1 MSSPETSE
9 SMVPAVDEPVPTGRS
24 RKTAMRRIAGA
35 VVAIVT
41 IVAVFAFLLPRI
53 ADYHDVWAVMSRLS
67 TGEVLALA
75 VATVVNLATYAPP
88 WMAALPGLGY
98 WQATVLTQT
107 STAISIAVPGGDAV
121 GLAVSYGMLRSWRY
135 RSSAIA
141 VAVLVTAVWNQI
153 VNVTLPLIA
162 LVLLLLTG
170 GSSPYL
176 LTAGLIGIGVVVA
189 LTVMLVLA
197 LRSDRQARWLGEHA
211 EKVVNWGL
219 HLVRRPRREGW
230 GEASVKF
237 RHETVGLLSR
247 RWPAITAAA
256 FLGHLTV
263 FGVLLV
269 CLRVTGVTA
278 DQVSWV
284 EAMAA
289 WGLIRLLT
297 AVPITPA
304 GVGIVELGLASALVG
319 FGASN
324 AEAVAA
330 VLLYRVL
337 TVLPSLVLGAIC
349 GLTWRRHRAA
359 EPADATS
366 GS

>member
-1 MSSPETSE
+1 MSMRESPDL
-9 SMVPAVDEPVPTGRS
+9 PAAGVDEAVQAPR
-24 RKTAMRRIAGA
+24 RKRPALRRIAGA
-35 VVAIVT
+35 AIAIVT

-53 ADYHDVWAVMSRLS
+53 ANYHDVWSVMSKLS
-67 TGEVLALA
+67 TGELAALA

-141 VAVLVTAVWNQI
+141 VAVLVTAAWNQI
-153 VNVTLPLIA
+153 VNVTLPMIA

-176 LTAGLIGIGVVVA
+176 LTAGMIGIGVVVA

-197 LRSDRQARWLGEHA
+197 LRSDRQARWLGVHA
-211 EKVVNWGL
+211 EKVVNCGL

-230 GEASVKF
+230 GEAAVKF

-247 RWPAITAAA
+247 RWPFITAAA
-256 FLGHLTV
+256 FIGHLTV

-269 CLRVTGVTA
+269 CLRVTGVSA
-278 DQVSWV
+278 EQVSWV

-319 FGASN
+319 FGAGN

-337 TVLPSLVLGAIC
+337 TVLPSLVLGAIF
-349 GLTWRRHRAA
+349 GLTWRRHRAP
-359 EPADATS
+359 EPAT
-366 GS
+366 

>member
-1 MSSPETSE
+1 MSTQEQPGPEVHE
-9 SMVPAVDEPVPTGRS
+9 APAATRRRPG
-24 RKTAMRRIAGA
+24 MRRLAGA
-35 VVAIVT
+35 VLAIVT

-53 ADYHDVWAVMSRLS
+53 ANYHDVWQVVSDLS
-67 TGEVLALA
+67 TGELATLA
-75 VATVVNLATYAPP
+75 VATVINLATYAPP

-135 RSSAIA
+135 RSAAIA
-141 VAVLVTAVWNQI
+141 VAVLVTATWNQL
-153 VNVTLPLIA
+153 VNVTLPMIA

-170 GSSPYL
+170 GSSPFL
-176 LTAGLIGIGVVVA
+176 LTAGLIGIGVVVTLA
-189 LTVMLVLA
+189 VLLVLA
-197 LRSDRQARWLGEHA
+197 LRSDRQAEWLGDHA
-211 EKVVNWGL
+211 ERVANWAL
-219 HLVRRPRREGW
+219 RLIRRPRREGW
-230 GEASVKF
+230 GAASVRF
-237 RHETVGLLSR
+237 RNETVELISR
-247 RWPAITAAA
+247 RWLVLTGAA

-269 CLRVTGVTA
+269 SLRTTGVTA
-278 DQVSWV
+278 AEVSWV

-289 WGLIRLLT
+289 WGLVRLLT
-297 AVPITPA
+297 AIPITPG

-319 FGASN
+319 FGAGN

-337 TVLPSLVLGAIC
+337 TVVPTLVLGAIF
-349 GLTWRRHRAA
+349 GLTWRRHRAP
-359 EPADATS
+359 EPAT
-366 GS
+366 